1 MVATPQQEM
10 EAREKRAKKMMLWFG
25 IVSMAMMFAG
35 LTSAYVVSK
44 SRPDWLGDFQM
55 PTAFTWSTVLIICSS
70 IMLWLASRFLNKNE
84 LSRATTFTFLTFASG
99 VGFGVTQFWGFS
111 QVIEMG
117 YFFTG
122 PESNVTTSFLYI
134 IAIAHLAHAAAGLVT
149 LLVTWV
155 GLIKRKYNS
164 ENRLGFDLAQT
175 FWHFVDVLWIYLF
188 VFLYYFG

>member
-1 MVATPQQEM
+1 MD
-10 EAREKRAKKMMLWFG
+10 AREKRAKKMMLWFG

-44 SRPDWLGDFQM
+44 SRPDWLGDFQI
-55 PTAFTWSTVLIICSS
+55 PTAFTWSTLLIISSS
-70 IMLWLASRFLNKNE
+70 ISLWLASQFLNKNE
-84 LSRATTFTFLTFASG
+84 FGRATTFTFLSFALG
-99 VGFGVTQFWGFS
+99 IGFGVAQFWGFS

-149 LLVTWV
+149 LLVTLV

-175 FWHFVDVLWIYLF
+175 FWHFVDILWIYLF

>member
-1 MVATPQQEM
+1 
-10 EAREKRAKKMMLWFG
+10 MMLWFG

-55 PTAFTWSTVLIICSS
+55 PAAFTVSTVIIVFSS
-70 IMLWLASRFLNKNE
+70 ITLWLASQS
-84 LSRATTFTFLTFASG
+84 LSRNQFGQATIFTFLTLVLG
-99 VGFGVTQFWGFS
+99 IGFGIAQFWGFS
-111 QVIEMG
+111 QVIDMG

-134 IAIAHLAHAAAGLVT
+134 IAIAHLAHAAAGLVSLMVT
-149 LLVTWV
+149 LFRLT
-155 GLIKRKYNS
+155 KRKYNS